1 MTLKEC
7 SNKADEIS
15 LEIHCIIAGLSVLY
29 DALDDRK
36 DQIGEDCAAALM
48 GFISALKRQENDLD
62 NLADTAMKEK

>member
-7 SNKADEIS
+7 SNKACEIS
-15 LEIHCIIAGLSVLY
+15 LELHCIIAGLGILY
-29 DALDDRK
+29 ATRIDR
-36 DQIGEDCAAALM
+36 EEETCAAAMM